1 MGRNTWDAKVVK
13 PSVGMYDCVMVQMKP
28 LVVHMLQVEINTRDV
43 KMVNVSTEMD
53 PWVVMPFLVE
63 QMIMK
68 TWMTGTLP
76 QMGLDLEM
84 TSTISVAHHWMI
96 VKLVTQQ

>member
-1 MGRNTWDAKVVK
+1 M
-13 PSVGMYDCVMVQMKP
+13 M
-28 LVVHMLQVEINTRDV
+28 
-43 KMVNVSTEMD
+43 
-53 PWVVMPFLVE
+53 
-63 QMIMK
+63 MK